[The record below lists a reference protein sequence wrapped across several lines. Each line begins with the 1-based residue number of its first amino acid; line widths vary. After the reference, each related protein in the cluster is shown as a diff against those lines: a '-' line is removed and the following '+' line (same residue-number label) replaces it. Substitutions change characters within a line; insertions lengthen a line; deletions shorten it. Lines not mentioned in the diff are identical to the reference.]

1 MKRVRSI
8 SRGFTLIEAMV
19 ALAIAAVVISGF
31 YSALSTGSLLDR
43 RAAQQAAKVFLATT
57 VLDRVG
63 VDIPM
68 RLGTVETGVVRDMEW
83 QLIISGSPA
92 ADMALGQVYPNELV
106 FVSVSVSDQQGTS
119 SPVVLRTIRYAQSPL

>member
-1 MKRVRSI
+1 
-8 SRGFTLIEAMV
+8 MV

-43 RAAQQAAKVFLATT
+43 RAAQQADKVLLATT

-68 RLGTVETGVVRDMEW
+68 RLGTVETGTQRAMDW
-83 QLIISGSPA
+83 QLIISGTPSP
-92 ADMALGQVYPNELV
+92 DMDLGQIYPNELV
-106 FVSVSVSDQQGTS
+106 FLSVSVSDPQGVS
-119 SPVVLRTIRYAQSPL
+119 SPVVLRAIRYAQSPL